1 MFRPCISAT
10 QVASL
15 IGRNPYQTAS
25 QTMYDVFKKDKAL
38 VQVIERIEHIH
49 NRKSVSRFKN
59 SFLRDR
65 SIQDSVAAALDK
77 CKVADVAAANEVE
90 AIQALLSAEARSHE
104 LDMKVAAGIE
114 VPQVEK
120 DTASAA
126 VAVAL
131 AKKTVAE
138 AAVALAPT
146 VKDTLE
152 SVEAA
157 CQKVIDRTPNLPKAM
172 AAQLLSDARG
182 RVSTQRGLTNETAI
196 LDDYAAKRNVVVTE
210 RNSRMLRM
218 DKGAFVLVGRTDGY
232 VEAQKRVVDSKNRTR
247 YFQSPPGY
255 DEIQMRVY
263 MHLLDAKDAE
273 LIEKF
278 PNGTTRTT
286 IFVNDP
292 DVWSEIEGALDG
304 IVQIMVETAANP
316 SSLEAIVLANTVENG
331 D

>member
-38 VQVIERIEHIH
+38 VQVIERIEHTH

-65 SIQDSVAAALDK
+65 GIQDSVAAALDK
-77 CKVADVAAANEVE
+77 CKVADVAAANEVD

-114 VPQVEK
+114 VPQTEK
-120 DTASAA
+120 DNAAAA

-304 IVQIMVETAANP
+304 VVQIMVETAANP

>member
-232 VEAQKRVVDSKNRTR
+232 VVAQKRVVDSKNRTR